1 MDAYHHQRRFDGS
14 GDAPPP
20 PPPPPSNWY
29 PSPAPPYHPPHPNH
43 PYPPQHH
50 QWGHPPP
57 DLQHQH
63 RPPPPQYA
71 YQPPPPPMQQQM
83 QPPPP
88 APGNP
93 WPPHH
98 AAAQPPPQ
106 SYPPP
111 PPGQAWPNHS
121 WPQNHGYP
129 GLANED
135 DWATKAKEW
144 ASAKSVTENHQIQQ
158 HAIPSRTEIHHYGH
172 NDQYQQPA
180 GLPTEPLHPPIPQ
193 SSSDQL
199 LFQMSGQQRERNY
212 LQDRGPMAPPP
223 KNFGPFPSTYEQEVP
238 YNYSSAQGNG
248 NAMLQY
254 PSPQAQP
261 SLSASSVQD
270 GFPRGPPGVPGHG
283 LQSYRMMADPSDQ
296 PLEFNDRKA
305 PDMAVHET
313 INIRSS
319 APTAVSEH
327 STIPTSTQ
335 SWGPSA
341 PVGYF
346 HPAPV
351 PQQASQMDPSLHAG
365 PLFGAL
371 SGSSYV
377 PPAAFGVG
385 SVTEAFPTDANTLF
399 NVAERSKKPPV
410 PNWLR
415 EELLKKKSTPVSASV
430 QHLTNYDSMDS
441 EDAAEPPKRAD
452 QTDSRSIGSAKS
464 VVADEA
470 DEDEVEAAR
479 TAAIN
484 KEIKR
489 VLTEVLLKV
498 TDDLFNEIATKVM
511 NEDDSSAEPNE
522 TTGVS
527 SSKDLGL
534 GESKVKTT
542 AKVVVP
548 AKPNNVSSTGR
559 SDGNGLSSPKGAL
572 LGLASYDSDDED
584 DEGDGDGEN
593 VDGELHNNSNG
604 SIASVQSV
612 SSGDDPKSSDKR
624 SQSRPTAE
632 SEREPSIHD
641 TQNGEAKTS
650 IQPIGVIH
658 KTNEK
663 AHGHAEVDFQNGKT
677 SSGHHTEN
685 NNNNNAESTHR
696 HFERSSHEKDLKE
709 VKVVNGKDSE
719 PSKTDKFRDGDKHSM
734 PESIDKKGTYKEERG
749 SGRYAKHGLD
759 RWDDAKRDRKDLPK
773 DARERKRDSADRRDV
788 GKDGNDDRS
797 RQITKSSASHSSRRS
812 RSRSPSGRSR
822 TRNESSSRVRGSVS
836 SDEPSDNAKR
846 RKSHS
851 HKNSMSPSPPKSRS
865 RRVSRSPHSKHSH
878 RRHSPYSSAER
889 KKRSRS
895 RTPVKRR

>member
-129 GLANED
+129 
-135 DWATKAKEW
+135 
-144 ASAKSVTENHQIQQ
+144 
-158 HAIPSRTEIHHYGH
+158 
-172 NDQYQQPA
+172 
-180 GLPTEPLHPPIPQ
+180 
-193 SSSDQL
+193 
-199 LFQMSGQQRERNY
+199 
-212 LQDRGPMAPPP
+212 
-223 KNFGPFPSTYEQEVP
+223 
-238 YNYSSAQGNG
+238 GNG

-584 DEGDGDGEN
+584 DEGDGDGKDLISNLSSEIKVDAAHPKESEN

>member
-1 MDAYHHQRRFDGS
+1 
-14 GDAPPP
+14 
-20 PPPPPSNWY
+20 
-29 PSPAPPYHPPHPNH
+29 
-43 PYPPQHH
+43 
-50 QWGHPPP
+50 
-57 DLQHQH
+57 
-63 RPPPPQYA
+63 
-71 YQPPPPPMQQQM
+71 MQQQM

-129 GLANED
+129 
-135 DWATKAKEW
+135 
-144 ASAKSVTENHQIQQ
+144 
-158 HAIPSRTEIHHYGH
+158 
-172 NDQYQQPA
+172 
-180 GLPTEPLHPPIPQ
+180 
-193 SSSDQL
+193 
-199 LFQMSGQQRERNY
+199 
-212 LQDRGPMAPPP
+212 
-223 KNFGPFPSTYEQEVP
+223 
-238 YNYSSAQGNG
+238 GNG

-865 RRVSRSPHSKHSH
+865 RYINIPPFSVI
-878 RRHSPYSSAER
+878 Y
-889 KKRSRS
+889 
-895 RTPVKRR
+895 VK

>member
-1 MDAYHHQRRFDGS
+1 MDAYHHQQRRFDGS

-20 PPPPPSNWY
+20 QPPPPSHWY

-71 YQPPPPPMQQQM
+71 YQAPPPPMQQQM

-121 WPQNHGYP
+121 WAQNHGYP
-129 GLANED
+129 
-135 DWATKAKEW
+135 
-144 ASAKSVTENHQIQQ
+144 
-158 HAIPSRTEIHHYGH
+158 
-172 NDQYQQPA
+172 
-180 GLPTEPLHPPIPQ
+180 
-193 SSSDQL
+193 
-199 LFQMSGQQRERNY
+199 
-212 LQDRGPMAPPP
+212 
-223 KNFGPFPSTYEQEVP
+223 
-238 YNYSSAQGNG
+238 GNG

-254 PSPQAQP
+254 PSPRAQP

-283 LQSYRMMADPSDQ
+283 VPSYRIMADPSDQ

-313 INIRSS
+313 INIRST

-327 STIPTSTQ
+327 GTVPTSTQ

-341 PVGYF
+341 TVGYF

-351 PQQASQMDPSLHAG
+351 PPQASQMDPSLHGG

-371 SGSSYV
+371 SGSNYV

-430 QHLTNYDSMDS
+430 QRSTNYDSMES

-452 QTDSRSIGSAKS
+452 QNDSRSIGSAKS
-464 VVADEA
+464 IVADEA

-511 NEDDSSAEPNE
+511 NEDNLSAEPNE

-527 SSKDLGL
+527 SSKELGL

-548 AKPNNVSSTGR
+548 AKPNSVSSTGR
-559 SDGNGLSSPKGAL
+559 SDGIGLSSPKGAL

-584 DEGDGDGEN
+584 DDGDGDGKGLISNLSSEIKVGAALPKESEKN
-593 VDGELHNNSNG
+593 IDGALHNNSNG
-604 SIASVQSV
+604 SIASLQSV
-612 SSGDDPKSSDKR
+612 SSGDDHKSSDER

-677 SSGHHTEN
+677 SSVHHTE

-696 HFERSSHEKDLKE
+696 HFERKSHEKDLKE
-709 VKVVNGKDSE
+709 PKVVNGIDSE
-719 PSKTDKFRDGDKHSM
+719 PSRTDKFRDGDKHSM
-734 PESIDKKGTYKEERG
+734 PENTDKKGTYKEEKG
-749 SGRYAKHGLD
+749 SDRYAKHGLD

-773 DARERKRDSADRRDV
+773 DASERKRDSADRRDIA
-788 GKDGNDDRS
+788 KDGNDDRS

-812 RSRSPSGRSR
+812 RSPNGRSR
-822 TRNESSSRVRGSVS
+822 TRNESSSRVRGSIS

-851 HKNSMSPSPPKSRS
+851 RKNSMSPSPPKSRS
-865 RRVSRSPHSKHSH
+865 RRVSRSPPSKHSH

>member
-20 PPPPPSNWY
+20 QPPPPSNWY

-43 PYPPQHH
+43 LYPPPHH

-57 DLQHQH
+57 DFQHQH

-98 AAAQPPPQ
+98 VAAQPPPQ

-111 PPGQAWPNHS
+111 PPGQAWANHS

-129 GLANED
+129 G
-135 DWATKAKEW
+135 
-144 ASAKSVTENHQIQQ
+144 
-158 HAIPSRTEIHHYGH
+158 
-172 NDQYQQPA
+172 
-180 GLPTEPLHPPIPQ
+180 
-193 SSSDQL
+193 
-199 LFQMSGQQRERNY
+199 
-212 LQDRGPMAPPP
+212 
-223 KNFGPFPSTYEQEVP
+223 
-238 YNYSSAQGNG
+238 NG
-248 NAMLQY
+248 NAILQY
-254 PSPQAQP
+254 PIPQAQP

-270 GFPRGPPGVPGHG
+270 GFPRGTPGVPGHG
-283 LQSYRMMADPSDQ
+283 AQSYRMMADPSDQ

-319 APTAVSEH
+319 APTAMAEH
-327 STIPTSTQ
+327 GTVPTTTQ

-341 PVGYF
+341 TVGYF
-346 HPAPV
+346 HPAAV
-351 PQQASQMDPSLHAG
+351 PPQASQMDPSLHAG

-371 SGSSYV
+371 SGSNYV
-377 PPAAFGVG
+377 PPAAFGAG
-385 SVTEAFPTDANTLF
+385 SVTEAFPADANTLF
-399 NVAERSKKPPV
+399 NVAERSRKPPV

-430 QHLTNYDSMDS
+430 QHSTNYDSMDS
-441 EDAAEPPKRAD
+441 EDAVEPPNRAD

-464 VVADEA
+464 IVADEA

-511 NEDDSSAEPNE
+511 NEDDSSAESNE

-548 AKPNNVSSTGR
+548 AKPNNVSSTGP

-572 LGLASYDSDDED
+572 LGLASYDSDEED

-593 VDGELHNNSNG
+593 ADGELHNNSNI

-612 SSGDDPKSSDKR
+612 STGDDHKSSDKR

-632 SEREPSIHD
+632 SEQEPSIHD

-663 AHGHAEVDFQNGKT
+663 TNGHAEVDFQNGKT
-677 SSGHHTEN
+677 SFGHHTES
-685 NNNNNAESTHR
+685 NNNNADSTHR
-696 HFERSSHEKDLKE
+696 HFERNGHEKDLKE
-709 VKVVNGKDSE
+709 AKVVNGKDSD
-719 PSKTDKFRDGDKHSM
+719 PSRTDKFRDGDKHSM
-734 PESIDKKGTYKEERG
+734 PENIDKKGTYKEEKG

-759 RWDDAKRDRKDLPK
+759 RWDDAKRDRKDHPK
-773 DARERKRDSADRRDV
+773 DARERKRDSADRRDI

-822 TRNESSSRVRGSVS
+822 ARNESSSRVRGSVS

-851 HKNSMSPSPPKSRS
+851 RKNSMSPSPPKSRS

>member
-1 MDAYHHQRRFDGS
+1 
-14 GDAPPP
+14 
-20 PPPPPSNWY
+20 
-29 PSPAPPYHPPHPNH
+29 
-43 PYPPQHH
+43 
-50 QWGHPPP
+50 
-57 DLQHQH
+57 
-63 RPPPPQYA
+63 
-71 YQPPPPPMQQQM
+71 
-83 QPPPP
+83 
-88 APGNP
+88 
-93 WPPHH
+93 
-98 AAAQPPPQ
+98 
-106 SYPPP
+106 
-111 PPGQAWPNHS
+111 
-121 WPQNHGYP
+121 
-129 GLANED
+129 
-135 DWATKAKEW
+135 
-144 ASAKSVTENHQIQQ
+144 
-158 HAIPSRTEIHHYGH
+158 
-172 NDQYQQPA
+172 
-180 GLPTEPLHPPIPQ
+180 
-193 SSSDQL
+193 
-199 LFQMSGQQRERNY
+199 
-212 LQDRGPMAPPP
+212 
-223 KNFGPFPSTYEQEVP
+223 
-238 YNYSSAQGNG
+238 
-248 NAMLQY
+248 MLQY
-254 PSPQAQP
+254 PSPRAQP

-283 LQSYRMMADPSDQ
+283 VPSYRIMADPSDQ

-313 INIRSS
+313 INIRST

-327 STIPTSTQ
+327 GTVPTSTQ

-341 PVGYF
+341 TVGYF

-351 PQQASQMDPSLHAG
+351 PPQASQMDPSLHGG

-371 SGSSYV
+371 SGSNYV

-430 QHLTNYDSMDS
+430 QRSTNYDSMES

-452 QTDSRSIGSAKS
+452 QNDSRSIGSAKS
-464 VVADEA
+464 IVADEA

-511 NEDDSSAEPNE
+511 NEDNLSAEPNE

-527 SSKDLGL
+527 SSKELGL

-548 AKPNNVSSTGR
+548 AKPNSVSSTGR
-559 SDGNGLSSPKGAL
+559 SDGIGLSSPKGAL

-584 DEGDGDGEN
+584 DDGDGDGKGLISNLSSEIKVGAALPKESEKN
-593 VDGELHNNSNG
+593 IDGALHNNSNG
-604 SIASVQSV
+604 SIASLQSV
-612 SSGDDPKSSDKR
+612 SSGDDHKSSDER

-677 SSGHHTEN
+677 SSVHHTE

-696 HFERSSHEKDLKE
+696 HFERKSHEKDLKE
-709 VKVVNGKDSE
+709 PKVVNGIDSE
-719 PSKTDKFRDGDKHSM
+719 PSRTDKFRDGDKHSM
-734 PESIDKKGTYKEERG
+734 PENTDKKGTYKEEKG
-749 SGRYAKHGLD
+749 SDRYAKHGLD

-773 DARERKRDSADRRDV
+773 DASERKRDSADRRDIA
-788 GKDGNDDRS
+788 KDGNDDRS

-812 RSRSPSGRSR
+812 RSPNGRSR
-822 TRNESSSRVRGSVS
+822 TRNESSSRVRGSIS

-851 HKNSMSPSPPKSRS
+851 RKNSMSPSPPKSRS
-865 RRVSRSPHSKHSH
+865 RRVSRSPPSKHSH

>member
-20 PPPPPSNWY
+20 QPPPPSNWY

-43 PYPPQHH
+43 LYPPPHH

-57 DLQHQH
+57 DFQHQH

-98 AAAQPPPQ
+98 VAAQPPPQ

-111 PPGQAWPNHS
+111 PPGQAWANHS

-129 GLANED
+129 G
-135 DWATKAKEW
+135 
-144 ASAKSVTENHQIQQ
+144 
-158 HAIPSRTEIHHYGH
+158 
-172 NDQYQQPA
+172 
-180 GLPTEPLHPPIPQ
+180 
-193 SSSDQL
+193 
-199 LFQMSGQQRERNY
+199 
-212 LQDRGPMAPPP
+212 
-223 KNFGPFPSTYEQEVP
+223 
-238 YNYSSAQGNG
+238 NG
-248 NAMLQY
+248 NAILQY
-254 PSPQAQP
+254 PIPQAQP

-270 GFPRGPPGVPGHG
+270 GFPRGTPGVPGHG
-283 LQSYRMMADPSDQ
+283 AQSYRMMADPSDQ

-319 APTAVSEH
+319 APTAMAEH
-327 STIPTSTQ
+327 GTVPTTTQ

-341 PVGYF
+341 TVGYF
-346 HPAPV
+346 HPAAV
-351 PQQASQMDPSLHAG
+351 PPQASQMDPSLHAG

-371 SGSSYV
+371 SGSNYV
-377 PPAAFGVG
+377 PPAAFGAG
-385 SVTEAFPTDANTLF
+385 SVTEAFPADANTLF
-399 NVAERSKKPPV
+399 NVAERSRKPPV

-430 QHLTNYDSMDS
+430 QHSTNYDSMDS
-441 EDAAEPPKRAD
+441 EDAVEPPNRAD

-464 VVADEA
+464 IVADEA

-511 NEDDSSAEPNE
+511 NEDDSSAESNE

-548 AKPNNVSSTGR
+548 AKPNNVSSTGP

-572 LGLASYDSDDED
+572 LGLASYDSDEED
-584 DEGDGDGEN
+584 DEGDGDGKDLISNLSSEIKVGAAHPKESEN
-593 VDGELHNNSNG
+593 ADGELHNNSNI

-612 SSGDDPKSSDKR
+612 STGDDHKSSDKR

-632 SEREPSIHD
+632 SEQEPSIHD

-663 AHGHAEVDFQNGKT
+663 TNGHAEVDFQNGKT
-677 SSGHHTEN
+677 SFGHHTES
-685 NNNNNAESTHR
+685 NNNNADSTHR
-696 HFERSSHEKDLKE
+696 HFERNGHEKDLKE
-709 VKVVNGKDSE
+709 AKVVNGKDSD
-719 PSKTDKFRDGDKHSM
+719 PSRTDKFRDGDKHSM
-734 PESIDKKGTYKEERG
+734 PENIDKKGTYKEEKG

-759 RWDDAKRDRKDLPK
+759 RWDDAKRDRKDHPK
-773 DARERKRDSADRRDV
+773 DARERKRDSADRRDI

-822 TRNESSSRVRGSVS
+822 ARNESSSRVRGSVS

-851 HKNSMSPSPPKSRS
+851 RKNSMSPSPPKSRS

>member
-20 PPPPPSNWY
+20 QPPPPSNWY
-29 PSPAPPYHPPHPNH
+29 PIPAPPYHPPHPNH
-43 PYPPQHH
+43 PYPPPHH

-111 PPGQAWPNHS
+111 PPGQAWAYHS

-129 GLANED
+129 
-135 DWATKAKEW
+135 
-144 ASAKSVTENHQIQQ
+144 
-158 HAIPSRTEIHHYGH
+158 
-172 NDQYQQPA
+172 
-180 GLPTEPLHPPIPQ
+180 
-193 SSSDQL
+193 
-199 LFQMSGQQRERNY
+199 
-212 LQDRGPMAPPP
+212 DRGPMVPPP

-248 NAMLQY
+248 SATIQY

-270 GFPRGPPGVPGHG
+270 GFPRGTPGVPGHG
-283 LQSYRMMADPSDQ
+283 VQSYRMMADPSDQ

-327 STIPTSTQ
+327 GTVPTSTQ

-341 PVGYF
+341 TVGYF
-346 HPAPV
+346 HPAAV
-351 PQQASQMDPSLHAG
+351 PPQASQMDPSLHAG

-371 SGSSYV
+371 SGSNYI

-430 QHLTNYDSMDS
+430 QHSINYDSMDS
-441 EDAAEPPKRAD
+441 EDAVEPPKRAD
-452 QTDSRSIGSAKS
+452 QIDSRSISSAKS
-464 VVADEA
+464 IIADEA

-511 NEDDSSAEPNE
+511 NEDDSSAETNE

-534 GESKVKTT
+534 GEAKVKTT

-548 AKPNNVSSTGR
+548 AKPNNVSSTGH

-584 DEGDGDGEN
+584 DEGDGDGKDLISNLSSEIKVGAAHPKESEN
-593 VDGELHNNSNG
+593 VDGELHNNSNR

-612 SSGDDPKSSDKR
+612 PSGDDHKSSDRR
-624 SQSRPTAE
+624 SQSWPTAE

-663 AHGHAEVDFQNGKT
+663 VHGHAEVDFQNGKT
-677 SSGHHTEN
+677 SSGHHTES

-696 HFERSSHEKDLKE
+696 HFERNGHEKDLKE
-709 VKVVNGKDSE
+709 AKVVNGKDSE
-719 PSKTDKFRDGDKHSM
+719 PSRTDKFRDGDKHSM
-734 PESIDKKGTYKEERG
+734 PENIDKKGTYKEEKG

-773 DARERKRDSADRRDV
+773 DARERKRDSADRRDI

-822 TRNESSSRVRGSVS
+822 ARNESSSRVRGSVS

-851 HKNSMSPSPPKSRS
+851 RKNSMSPSPPKSRS
-865 RRVSRSPHSKHSH
+865 RYINNIPPFYVIYVNSGKFLLVSSNMF
-878 RRHSPYSSAER
+878 
-889 KKRSRS
+889 
-895 RTPVKRR
+895 T

>member
-20 PPPPPSNWY
+20 QPPPPSNWY
-29 PSPAPPYHPPHPNH
+29 PIPAPPYHPPHPNH
-43 PYPPQHH
+43 PYPPPHH

-111 PPGQAWPNHS
+111 PPGQAWANRS

-129 GLANED
+129 
-135 DWATKAKEW
+135 
-144 ASAKSVTENHQIQQ
+144 
-158 HAIPSRTEIHHYGH
+158 
-172 NDQYQQPA
+172 
-180 GLPTEPLHPPIPQ
+180 
-193 SSSDQL
+193 
-199 LFQMSGQQRERNY
+199 
-212 LQDRGPMAPPP
+212 DRGPMVPPP

-248 NAMLQY
+248 NATIQY

-270 GFPRGPPGVPGHG
+270 GFPRGTPGVPGHG
-283 LQSYRMMADPSDQ
+283 VQSYRMMADPSDQ

-327 STIPTSTQ
+327 GTVPTSTQ

-341 PVGYF
+341 TVGYF
-346 HPAPV
+346 HPAAV
-351 PQQASQMDPSLHAG
+351 PPQASQMDPSLHAG

-371 SGSSYV
+371 SGSNYI

-385 SVTEAFPTDANTLF
+385 SVTEAFPTDANALF

-430 QHLTNYDSMDS
+430 QHSTNYDSMDS
-441 EDAAEPPKRAD
+441 EDAVEPPKRAD
-452 QTDSRSIGSAKS
+452 QTDSRSISSAKS
-464 VVADEA
+464 IIADEA

-511 NEDDSSAEPNE
+511 NEDDSSAETNE

-534 GESKVKTT
+534 GEAKVKTT

-548 AKPNNVSSTGR
+548 AKPNNVSSTGH

-584 DEGDGDGEN
+584 DEGDGDGKDLISNLSSEIKVGAAHPKESEN
-593 VDGELHNNSNG
+593 VDGELHNNSNR

-612 SSGDDPKSSDKR
+612 PSGDDHKSSDRR
-624 SQSRPTAE
+624 SQSWPTAE
-632 SEREPSIHD
+632 SERKPSIHD

-663 AHGHAEVDFQNGKT
+663 VHGHAEVDFQNGKT
-677 SSGHHTEN
+677 SSGHHTES
-685 NNNNNAESTHR
+685 NNNNAESTHR
-696 HFERSSHEKDLKE
+696 HFERNGHEKDLKE

-719 PSKTDKFRDGDKHSM
+719 PSRTDKFRDGDKHSM
-734 PESIDKKGTYKEERG
+734 PENIDKKGTYKEEKG

-773 DARERKRDSADRRDV
+773 DARERKRDSADRRDI

-822 TRNESSSRVRGSVS
+822 ARNESSSRVRGSVS

-851 HKNSMSPSPPKSRS
+851 RKNSMSPSPPKSRS

>member
-20 PPPPPSNWY
+20 QPPPPSNWY
-29 PSPAPPYHPPHPNH
+29 PIPAPPYHPPHPNH
-43 PYPPQHH
+43 PYPPPHH

-111 PPGQAWPNHS
+111 PPGQAWAYHS

-129 GLANED
+129 
-135 DWATKAKEW
+135 
-144 ASAKSVTENHQIQQ
+144 
-158 HAIPSRTEIHHYGH
+158 
-172 NDQYQQPA
+172 
-180 GLPTEPLHPPIPQ
+180 
-193 SSSDQL
+193 
-199 LFQMSGQQRERNY
+199 
-212 LQDRGPMAPPP
+212 DRGPMVPPP

-248 NAMLQY
+248 SATIQY

-270 GFPRGPPGVPGHG
+270 GFPRGTPGVPGHG
-283 LQSYRMMADPSDQ
+283 VQSYRMMADPSDQ

-327 STIPTSTQ
+327 GTVPTSTQ

-341 PVGYF
+341 TVGYF
-346 HPAPV
+346 HPAAV
-351 PQQASQMDPSLHAG
+351 PPQASQMDPSLHAG

-371 SGSSYV
+371 SGSNYI

-430 QHLTNYDSMDS
+430 QHSINYDSMDS
-441 EDAAEPPKRAD
+441 EDAVEPPKRAD
-452 QTDSRSIGSAKS
+452 QIDSRSISSAKS
-464 VVADEA
+464 IIADEA

-511 NEDDSSAEPNE
+511 NEDDSSAETNE

-534 GESKVKTT
+534 GEAKVKTT

-548 AKPNNVSSTGR
+548 AKPNNVSSTGH

-584 DEGDGDGEN
+584 DEGDGDGKDLISNLSSEIKVGAAHPKESEN
-593 VDGELHNNSNG
+593 VDGELHNNSNR

-612 SSGDDPKSSDKR
+612 PSGDDHKSSDRR
-624 SQSRPTAE
+624 SQSWPTAE

-663 AHGHAEVDFQNGKT
+663 VHGHAEVDFQNGKT
-677 SSGHHTEN
+677 SSGHHTES

-696 HFERSSHEKDLKE
+696 HFERNGHEKDLKE
-709 VKVVNGKDSE
+709 AKVVNGKDSE
-719 PSKTDKFRDGDKHSM
+719 PSRTDKFRDGDKHSM
-734 PESIDKKGTYKEERG
+734 PENIDKKGTYKEEKG

-773 DARERKRDSADRRDV
+773 DARERKRDSADRRDI

-822 TRNESSSRVRGSVS
+822 ARNESSSRVRGSVS

-851 HKNSMSPSPPKSRS
+851 RKNSMSPSPPKSRS

>member
-1 MDAYHHQRRFDGS
+1 
-14 GDAPPP
+14 
-20 PPPPPSNWY
+20 
-29 PSPAPPYHPPHPNH
+29 
-43 PYPPQHH
+43 
-50 QWGHPPP
+50 
-57 DLQHQH
+57 
-63 RPPPPQYA
+63 
-71 YQPPPPPMQQQM
+71 M

-111 PPGQAWPNHS
+111 PPGQAWAYHS

-129 GLANED
+129 GNGS
-135 DWATKAKEW
+135 AT
-144 ASAKSVTENHQIQQ
+144 I
-158 HAIPSRTEIHHYGH
+158 
-172 NDQYQQPA
+172 
-180 GLPTEPLHPPIPQ
+180 
-193 SSSDQL
+193 
-199 LFQMSGQQRERNY
+199 
-212 LQDRGPMAPPP
+212 
-223 KNFGPFPSTYEQEVP
+223 
-238 YNYSSAQGNG
+238 
-248 NAMLQY
+248 QY

-270 GFPRGPPGVPGHG
+270 GFPRGTPGVPGHG
-283 LQSYRMMADPSDQ
+283 VQSYRMMADPSDQ

-327 STIPTSTQ
+327 GTVPTSTQ

-341 PVGYF
+341 TVGYF
-346 HPAPV
+346 HPAAV
-351 PQQASQMDPSLHAG
+351 PPQASQMDPSLHAG

-371 SGSSYV
+371 SGSNYI

-430 QHLTNYDSMDS
+430 QHSINYDSMDS
-441 EDAAEPPKRAD
+441 EDAVEPPKRAD
-452 QTDSRSIGSAKS
+452 QIDSRSISSAKS
-464 VVADEA
+464 IIADEA

-511 NEDDSSAEPNE
+511 NEDDSSAETNE

-534 GESKVKTT
+534 GEAKVKTT

-548 AKPNNVSSTGR
+548 AKPNNVSSTGH

-593 VDGELHNNSNG
+593 VDGELHNNSNR

-612 SSGDDPKSSDKR
+612 PSGDDHKSSDRR
-624 SQSRPTAE
+624 SQSWPTAE

-663 AHGHAEVDFQNGKT
+663 VHGHAEVDFQNGKT
-677 SSGHHTEN
+677 SSGHHTES

-696 HFERSSHEKDLKE
+696 HFERNGHEKDLKE
-709 VKVVNGKDSE
+709 AKVVNGKDSE
-719 PSKTDKFRDGDKHSM
+719 PSRTDKFRDGDKHSM
-734 PESIDKKGTYKEERG
+734 PENIDKKGTYKEEKG

-773 DARERKRDSADRRDV
+773 DARERKRDSADRRDI

-822 TRNESSSRVRGSVS
+822 ARNESSSRVRGSVS

-851 HKNSMSPSPPKSRS
+851 RKNSMSPSPPKSRS
-865 RRVSRSPHSKHSH
+865 RYINNIPPFYVIYVNSGKFLLVSSNMF
-878 RRHSPYSSAER
+878 
-889 KKRSRS
+889 
-895 RTPVKRR
+895 T

>member
-1 MDAYHHQRRFDGS
+1 M
-14 GDAPPP
+14 
-20 PPPPPSNWY
+20 
-29 PSPAPPYHPPHPNH
+29 
-43 PYPPQHH
+43 
-50 QWGHPPP
+50 
-57 DLQHQH
+57 
-63 RPPPPQYA
+63 
-71 YQPPPPPMQQQM
+71 
-83 QPPPP
+83 
-88 APGNP
+88 
-93 WPPHH
+93 
-98 AAAQPPPQ
+98 
-106 SYPPP
+106 
-111 PPGQAWPNHS
+111 
-121 WPQNHGYP
+121 
-129 GLANED
+129 
-135 DWATKAKEW
+135 
-144 ASAKSVTENHQIQQ
+144 V
-158 HAIPSRTEIHHYGH
+158 
-172 NDQYQQPA
+172 
-180 GLPTEPLHPPIPQ
+180 
-193 SSSDQL
+193 
-199 LFQMSGQQRERNY
+199 
-212 LQDRGPMAPPP
+212 PPP

-248 NAMLQY
+248 SATIQY

-270 GFPRGPPGVPGHG
+270 GFPRGTPGVPGHG
-283 LQSYRMMADPSDQ
+283 VQSYRMMADPSDQ

-327 STIPTSTQ
+327 GTVPTSTQ

-341 PVGYF
+341 TVGYF
-346 HPAPV
+346 HPAAV
-351 PQQASQMDPSLHAG
+351 PPQASQMDPSLHAG

-371 SGSSYV
+371 SGSNYI

-430 QHLTNYDSMDS
+430 QHSINYDSMDS
-441 EDAAEPPKRAD
+441 EDAVEPPKRAD
-452 QTDSRSIGSAKS
+452 QIDSRSISSAKS
-464 VVADEA
+464 IIADEA

-511 NEDDSSAEPNE
+511 NEDDSSAETNE

-534 GESKVKTT
+534 GEAKVKTT

-548 AKPNNVSSTGR
+548 AKPNNVSSTGH

-593 VDGELHNNSNG
+593 VDGELHNNSNR

-612 SSGDDPKSSDKR
+612 PSGDDHKSSDRR
-624 SQSRPTAE
+624 SQSWPTAE

-663 AHGHAEVDFQNGKT
+663 VHGHAEVDFQNGKT
-677 SSGHHTEN
+677 SSGHHTES

-696 HFERSSHEKDLKE
+696 HFERNGHEKDLKE
-709 VKVVNGKDSE
+709 AKVVNGKDSE
-719 PSKTDKFRDGDKHSM
+719 PSRTDKFRDGDKHSM
-734 PESIDKKGTYKEERG
+734 PENIDKKGTYKEEKG

-773 DARERKRDSADRRDV
+773 DARERKRDSADRRDI

-822 TRNESSSRVRGSVS
+822 ARNESSSRVRGSVS

-851 HKNSMSPSPPKSRS
+851 RKNSMSPSPPKSRS

>member
-1 MDAYHHQRRFDGS
+1 
-14 GDAPPP
+14 
-20 PPPPPSNWY
+20 
-29 PSPAPPYHPPHPNH
+29 
-43 PYPPQHH
+43 
-50 QWGHPPP
+50 
-57 DLQHQH
+57 
-63 RPPPPQYA
+63 
-71 YQPPPPPMQQQM
+71 
-83 QPPPP
+83 
-88 APGNP
+88 
-93 WPPHH
+93 
-98 AAAQPPPQ
+98 
-106 SYPPP
+106 
-111 PPGQAWPNHS
+111 
-121 WPQNHGYP
+121 
-129 GLANED
+129 
-135 DWATKAKEW
+135 
-144 ASAKSVTENHQIQQ
+144 
-158 HAIPSRTEIHHYGH
+158 
-172 NDQYQQPA
+172 
-180 GLPTEPLHPPIPQ
+180 
-193 SSSDQL
+193 
-199 LFQMSGQQRERNY
+199 
-212 LQDRGPMAPPP
+212 MAPPP

-248 NAMLQY
+248 NAILQY
-254 PSPQAQP
+254 PIPQAQP

-270 GFPRGPPGVPGHG
+270 GFPRGTPGVPGHG
-283 LQSYRMMADPSDQ
+283 AQSYRMMADPSDQ

-319 APTAVSEH
+319 APTAMAEH
-327 STIPTSTQ
+327 GTVPTTTQ

-341 PVGYF
+341 TVGYF
-346 HPAPV
+346 HPAAV
-351 PQQASQMDPSLHAG
+351 PPQASQMDPSLHAG

-371 SGSSYV
+371 SGSNYV
-377 PPAAFGVG
+377 PPAAFGAG
-385 SVTEAFPTDANTLF
+385 SVTEAFPADANTLF
-399 NVAERSKKPPV
+399 NVAERSRKPPV

-430 QHLTNYDSMDS
+430 QHSTNYDSMDS
-441 EDAAEPPKRAD
+441 EDAVEPPNRAD

-464 VVADEA
+464 IVADEA

-511 NEDDSSAEPNE
+511 NEDDSSAESNE

-548 AKPNNVSSTGR
+548 AKPNNVSSTGP

-572 LGLASYDSDDED
+572 LGLASYDSDEED

-593 VDGELHNNSNG
+593 ADGELHNNSNI

-612 SSGDDPKSSDKR
+612 STGDDHKSSDKR

-632 SEREPSIHD
+632 SEQEPSIHD

-663 AHGHAEVDFQNGKT
+663 TNGHAEVDFQNGKT
-677 SSGHHTEN
+677 SFGHHTES
-685 NNNNNAESTHR
+685 NNNNADSTHR
-696 HFERSSHEKDLKE
+696 HFERNGHEKDLKE
-709 VKVVNGKDSE
+709 AKVVNGKDSD
-719 PSKTDKFRDGDKHSM
+719 PSRTDKFRDGDKHSM
-734 PESIDKKGTYKEERG
+734 PENIDKKGTYKEEKG

-759 RWDDAKRDRKDLPK
+759 RWDDAKRDRKDHPK
-773 DARERKRDSADRRDV
+773 DARERKRDSADRRDI

-822 TRNESSSRVRGSVS
+822 ARNESSSRVRGSVS

-851 HKNSMSPSPPKSRS
+851 RKNSMSPSPPKSRS
-865 RRVSRSPHSKHSH
+865 SIMFHL
-878 RRHSPYSSAER
+878 
-889 KKRSRS
+889 
-895 RTPVKRR
+895 

>member
-129 GLANED
+129 
-135 DWATKAKEW
+135 
-144 ASAKSVTENHQIQQ
+144 
-158 HAIPSRTEIHHYGH
+158 
-172 NDQYQQPA
+172 
-180 GLPTEPLHPPIPQ
+180 
-193 SSSDQL
+193 
-199 LFQMSGQQRERNY
+199 
-212 LQDRGPMAPPP
+212 
-223 KNFGPFPSTYEQEVP
+223 
-238 YNYSSAQGNG
+238 GNG

-865 RRVSRSPHSKHSH
+865 RYINIPPFSVI
-878 RRHSPYSSAER
+878 Y
-889 KKRSRS
+889 
-895 RTPVKRR
+895 VK

>member
-1 MDAYHHQRRFDGS
+1 AWAY
-14 GDAPPP
+14 
-20 PPPPPSNWY
+20 
-29 PSPAPPYHPPHPNH
+29 
-43 PYPPQHH
+43 
-50 QWGHPPP
+50 
-57 DLQHQH
+57 
-63 RPPPPQYA
+63 
-71 YQPPPPPMQQQM
+71 
-83 QPPPP
+83 
-88 APGNP
+88 
-93 WPPHH
+93 
-98 AAAQPPPQ
+98 
-106 SYPPP
+106 
-111 PPGQAWPNHS
+111 HS

-129 GLANED
+129 GNGS
-135 DWATKAKEW
+135 AT
-144 ASAKSVTENHQIQQ
+144 I
-158 HAIPSRTEIHHYGH
+158 
-172 NDQYQQPA
+172 
-180 GLPTEPLHPPIPQ
+180 
-193 SSSDQL
+193 
-199 LFQMSGQQRERNY
+199 
-212 LQDRGPMAPPP
+212 
-223 KNFGPFPSTYEQEVP
+223 
-238 YNYSSAQGNG
+238 
-248 NAMLQY
+248 QY

-270 GFPRGPPGVPGHG
+270 GFPRGTPGVPGHG
-283 LQSYRMMADPSDQ
+283 VQSYRMMADPSDQ

-327 STIPTSTQ
+327 GTVPTSTQ

-341 PVGYF
+341 TVGYF
-346 HPAPV
+346 HPAAV
-351 PQQASQMDPSLHAG
+351 PPQASQMDPSLHAG

-371 SGSSYV
+371 SGSNYI

-430 QHLTNYDSMDS
+430 QHSINYDSMDS
-441 EDAAEPPKRAD
+441 EDAVEPPKRAD
-452 QTDSRSIGSAKS
+452 QIDSRSISSAKS
-464 VVADEA
+464 IIADEA

-511 NEDDSSAEPNE
+511 NEDDSSAETNE

-534 GESKVKTT
+534 GEAKVKTT

-548 AKPNNVSSTGR
+548 AKPNNVSSTGH

-593 VDGELHNNSNG
+593 VDGELHNNSNR

-612 SSGDDPKSSDKR
+612 PSGDDHKSSDRR
-624 SQSRPTAE
+624 SQSWPTAE

-663 AHGHAEVDFQNGKT
+663 VHGHAEVDFQNGKT
-677 SSGHHTEN
+677 SSGHHTES

-696 HFERSSHEKDLKE
+696 HFERNGHEKDLKE
-709 VKVVNGKDSE
+709 AKVVNGKDSE
-719 PSKTDKFRDGDKHSM
+719 PSRTDKFRDGDKHSM
-734 PESIDKKGTYKEERG
+734 PENIDKKGTYKEEKG

-773 DARERKRDSADRRDV
+773 DARERKRDSADRRDI

-822 TRNESSSRVRGSVS
+822 ARNESSSRVRGSVS

-851 HKNSMSPSPPKSRS
+851 RKNSMSPSPPKSRS
-865 RRVSRSPHSKHSH
+865 RYINNIPPFYVIYVNSGKFLLVSSNMF
-878 RRHSPYSSAER
+878 
-889 KKRSRS
+889 
-895 RTPVKRR
+895 T

>member
-20 PPPPPSNWY
+20 QPPPPSNWY

-63 RPPPPQYA
+63 RPPPPPQYA

-129 GLANED
+129 G
-135 DWATKAKEW
+135 
-144 ASAKSVTENHQIQQ
+144 
-158 HAIPSRTEIHHYGH
+158 
-172 NDQYQQPA
+172 
-180 GLPTEPLHPPIPQ
+180 
-193 SSSDQL
+193 
-199 LFQMSGQQRERNY
+199 
-212 LQDRGPMAPPP
+212 
-223 KNFGPFPSTYEQEVP
+223 
-238 YNYSSAQGNG
+238 NG

-283 LQSYRMMADPSDQ
+283 VQSYRMMADPSDQ

-327 STIPTSTQ
+327 GTVPASTQ

-341 PVGYF
+341 TVGYF

-351 PQQASQMDPSLHAG
+351 PPQASQMDPSLHAG

-371 SGSSYV
+371 SGSNYV

-430 QHLTNYDSMDS
+430 QHSTNYDSMDS
-441 EDAAEPPKRAD
+441 EDAVEPPKRAD

-464 VVADEA
+464 IVADEA

-548 AKPNNVSSTGR
+548 AKPNNVSST

-584 DEGDGDGEN
+584 DEGDGDGKDLISNLSSEIKVDAAHPKESEN

-604 SIASVQSV
+604 SIASVQIV
-612 SSGDDPKSSDKR
+612 SSGDDHKSSDKR

-641 TQNGEAKTS
+641 TQNGEAKTP

-658 KTNEK
+658 ETNEK
-663 AHGHAEVDFQNGKT
+663 AHGHAEVDFQNGKN
-677 SSGHHTEN
+677 SSGHHTENNNNNN

-696 HFERSSHEKDLKE
+696 HFERNSHEKDLKE
-709 VKVVNGKDSE
+709 AKVVNGKDSE
-719 PSKTDKFRDGDKHSM
+719 PSRTDKFRDGDKHSM
-734 PESIDKKGTYKEERG
+734 TENIDKKGTYKEEKG

-759 RWDDAKRDRKDLPK
+759 KWDDAKRDRKDLPK
-773 DARERKRDSADRRDV
+773 DARERKRDSADRRDI

-851 HKNSMSPSPPKSRS
+851 RKNSMSPSPPKSRS

>member
-1 MDAYHHQRRFDGS
+1 M
-14 GDAPPP
+14 
-20 PPPPPSNWY
+20 
-29 PSPAPPYHPPHPNH
+29 
-43 PYPPQHH
+43 
-50 QWGHPPP
+50 
-57 DLQHQH
+57 
-63 RPPPPQYA
+63 
-71 YQPPPPPMQQQM
+71 
-83 QPPPP
+83 
-88 APGNP
+88 
-93 WPPHH
+93 
-98 AAAQPPPQ
+98 
-106 SYPPP
+106 
-111 PPGQAWPNHS
+111 
-121 WPQNHGYP
+121 
-129 GLANED
+129 
-135 DWATKAKEW
+135 
-144 ASAKSVTENHQIQQ
+144 V
-158 HAIPSRTEIHHYGH
+158 
-172 NDQYQQPA
+172 
-180 GLPTEPLHPPIPQ
+180 
-193 SSSDQL
+193 
-199 LFQMSGQQRERNY
+199 
-212 LQDRGPMAPPP
+212 PPP

-248 NAMLQY
+248 NATIQY

-270 GFPRGPPGVPGHG
+270 GFPRGTPGVPGHG
-283 LQSYRMMADPSDQ
+283 VQSYRMMADPSDQ

-327 STIPTSTQ
+327 GTVPTSTQ

-341 PVGYF
+341 TVGYF
-346 HPAPV
+346 HPAAV
-351 PQQASQMDPSLHAG
+351 PPQASQMDPSLHAG

-371 SGSSYV
+371 SGSNYI

-385 SVTEAFPTDANTLF
+385 SVTEAFPTDANALF

-430 QHLTNYDSMDS
+430 QHSTNYDSMDS
-441 EDAAEPPKRAD
+441 EDAVEPPKRAD
-452 QTDSRSIGSAKS
+452 QTDSRSISSAKS
-464 VVADEA
+464 IIADEA

-511 NEDDSSAEPNE
+511 NEDDSSAETNE

-534 GESKVKTT
+534 GEAKVKTT

-548 AKPNNVSSTGR
+548 AKPNNVSSTGH

-593 VDGELHNNSNG
+593 VDGELHNNSNR

-612 SSGDDPKSSDKR
+612 PSGDDHKSSDRR
-624 SQSRPTAE
+624 SQSWPTAE
-632 SEREPSIHD
+632 SERKPSIHD

-663 AHGHAEVDFQNGKT
+663 VHGHAEVDFQNGKT
-677 SSGHHTEN
+677 SSGHHTES
-685 NNNNNAESTHR
+685 NNNNAESTHR
-696 HFERSSHEKDLKE
+696 HFERNGHEKDLKE

-719 PSKTDKFRDGDKHSM
+719 PSRTDKFRDGDKHSM
-734 PESIDKKGTYKEERG
+734 PENIDKKGTYKEEKG

-773 DARERKRDSADRRDV
+773 DARERKRDSADRRDI

-822 TRNESSSRVRGSVS
+822 ARNESSSRVRGSVS

-851 HKNSMSPSPPKSRS
+851 RKNSMSPSPPKSRS
-865 RRVSRSPHSKHSH
+865 R
-878 RRHSPYSSAER
+878 
-889 KKRSRS
+889 
-895 RTPVKRR
+895 TPLSEATSGSYIAYP

>member
-1 MDAYHHQRRFDGS
+1 
-14 GDAPPP
+14 
-20 PPPPPSNWY
+20 
-29 PSPAPPYHPPHPNH
+29 
-43 PYPPQHH
+43 
-50 QWGHPPP
+50 
-57 DLQHQH
+57 
-63 RPPPPQYA
+63 
-71 YQPPPPPMQQQM
+71 M

-111 PPGQAWPNHS
+111 PPGQAWAYHS

-129 GLANED
+129 
-135 DWATKAKEW
+135 
-144 ASAKSVTENHQIQQ
+144 
-158 HAIPSRTEIHHYGH
+158 
-172 NDQYQQPA
+172 
-180 GLPTEPLHPPIPQ
+180 
-193 SSSDQL
+193 
-199 LFQMSGQQRERNY
+199 
-212 LQDRGPMAPPP
+212 DRGPMVPPP

-248 NAMLQY
+248 SATIQY

-270 GFPRGPPGVPGHG
+270 GFPRGTPGVPGHG
-283 LQSYRMMADPSDQ
+283 VQSYRMMADPSDQ

-327 STIPTSTQ
+327 GTVPTSTQ

-341 PVGYF
+341 TVGYF
-346 HPAPV
+346 HPAAV
-351 PQQASQMDPSLHAG
+351 PPQASQMDPSLHAG

-371 SGSSYV
+371 SGSNYI

-430 QHLTNYDSMDS
+430 QHSINYDSMDS
-441 EDAAEPPKRAD
+441 EDAVEPPKRAD
-452 QTDSRSIGSAKS
+452 QIDSRSISSAKS
-464 VVADEA
+464 IIADEA

-511 NEDDSSAEPNE
+511 NEDDSSAETNE

-534 GESKVKTT
+534 GEAKVKTT

-548 AKPNNVSSTGR
+548 AKPNNVSSTGH

-584 DEGDGDGEN
+584 DEGDGDGKDLISNLSSEIKVGAAHPKESEN
-593 VDGELHNNSNG
+593 VDGELHNNSNR

-612 SSGDDPKSSDKR
+612 PSGDDHKSSDRR
-624 SQSRPTAE
+624 SQSWPTAE

-663 AHGHAEVDFQNGKT
+663 VHGHAEVDFQNGKT
-677 SSGHHTEN
+677 SSGHHTES

-696 HFERSSHEKDLKE
+696 HFERNGHEKDLKE
-709 VKVVNGKDSE
+709 AKVVNGKDSE
-719 PSKTDKFRDGDKHSM
+719 PSRTDKFRDGDKHSM
-734 PESIDKKGTYKEERG
+734 PENIDKKGTYKEEKG

-773 DARERKRDSADRRDV
+773 DARERKRDSADRRDI

-822 TRNESSSRVRGSVS
+822 ARNESSSRVRGSVS

-851 HKNSMSPSPPKSRS
+851 RKNSMSPSPPKSRS

>member
-20 PPPPPSNWY
+20 QPPPPSNWY

-63 RPPPPQYA
+63 RPPPPPQYA

-129 GLANED
+129 G
-135 DWATKAKEW
+135 
-144 ASAKSVTENHQIQQ
+144 
-158 HAIPSRTEIHHYGH
+158 
-172 NDQYQQPA
+172 
-180 GLPTEPLHPPIPQ
+180 
-193 SSSDQL
+193 
-199 LFQMSGQQRERNY
+199 
-212 LQDRGPMAPPP
+212 
-223 KNFGPFPSTYEQEVP
+223 
-238 YNYSSAQGNG
+238 NG

-283 LQSYRMMADPSDQ
+283 VQSYRMMADPSDQ

-327 STIPTSTQ
+327 GTVPASTQ

-341 PVGYF
+341 TVGYF

-351 PQQASQMDPSLHAG
+351 PPQASQMDPSLHAG

-371 SGSSYV
+371 SGSNYV

-430 QHLTNYDSMDS
+430 QHSTNYDSMDS
-441 EDAAEPPKRAD
+441 EDAVEPPKRAD

-464 VVADEA
+464 IVADEA

-548 AKPNNVSSTGR
+548 AKPNNVSST

-604 SIASVQSV
+604 SIASVQIV
-612 SSGDDPKSSDKR
+612 SSGDDHKSSDKR

-641 TQNGEAKTS
+641 TQNGEAKTP

-658 KTNEK
+658 ETNEK
-663 AHGHAEVDFQNGKT
+663 AHGHAEVDFQNGKN
-677 SSGHHTEN
+677 SSGHHTENNNNNN

-696 HFERSSHEKDLKE
+696 HFERNSHEKDLKE
-709 VKVVNGKDSE
+709 AKVVNGKDSE
-719 PSKTDKFRDGDKHSM
+719 PSRTDKFRDGDKHSM
-734 PESIDKKGTYKEERG
+734 TENIDKKGTYKEEKG

-759 RWDDAKRDRKDLPK
+759 KWDDAKRDRKDLPK
-773 DARERKRDSADRRDV
+773 DARERKRDSADRRDI

-851 HKNSMSPSPPKSRS
+851 RKNSMSPSPPKSRS

>member
-1 MDAYHHQRRFDGS
+1 M
-14 GDAPPP
+14 
-20 PPPPPSNWY
+20 
-29 PSPAPPYHPPHPNH
+29 
-43 PYPPQHH
+43 
-50 QWGHPPP
+50 
-57 DLQHQH
+57 
-63 RPPPPQYA
+63 
-71 YQPPPPPMQQQM
+71 
-83 QPPPP
+83 
-88 APGNP
+88 
-93 WPPHH
+93 
-98 AAAQPPPQ
+98 
-106 SYPPP
+106 
-111 PPGQAWPNHS
+111 
-121 WPQNHGYP
+121 
-129 GLANED
+129 
-135 DWATKAKEW
+135 
-144 ASAKSVTENHQIQQ
+144 V
-158 HAIPSRTEIHHYGH
+158 
-172 NDQYQQPA
+172 
-180 GLPTEPLHPPIPQ
+180 
-193 SSSDQL
+193 
-199 LFQMSGQQRERNY
+199 
-212 LQDRGPMAPPP
+212 PPP

-248 NAMLQY
+248 SATIQY

-270 GFPRGPPGVPGHG
+270 GFPRGTPGVPGHG
-283 LQSYRMMADPSDQ
+283 VQSYRMMADPSDQ

-327 STIPTSTQ
+327 GTVPTSTQ

-341 PVGYF
+341 TVGYF
-346 HPAPV
+346 HPAAV
-351 PQQASQMDPSLHAG
+351 PPQASQMDPSLHAG

-371 SGSSYV
+371 SGSNYI

-430 QHLTNYDSMDS
+430 QHSINYDSMDS
-441 EDAAEPPKRAD
+441 EDAVEPPKRAD
-452 QTDSRSIGSAKS
+452 QIDSRSISSAKS
-464 VVADEA
+464 IIADEA

-511 NEDDSSAEPNE
+511 NEDDSSAETNE

-534 GESKVKTT
+534 GEAKVKTT

-548 AKPNNVSSTGR
+548 AKPNNVSSTGH

-593 VDGELHNNSNG
+593 VDGELHNNSNR

-612 SSGDDPKSSDKR
+612 PSGDDHKSSDRR
-624 SQSRPTAE
+624 SQSWPTAE

-663 AHGHAEVDFQNGKT
+663 VHGHAEVDFQNGKT
-677 SSGHHTEN
+677 SSGHHTES

-696 HFERSSHEKDLKE
+696 HFERNGHEKDLKE
-709 VKVVNGKDSE
+709 AKVVNGKDSE
-719 PSKTDKFRDGDKHSM
+719 PSRTDKFRDGDKHSM
-734 PESIDKKGTYKEERG
+734 PENIDKKGTYKEEKG

-773 DARERKRDSADRRDV
+773 DARERKRDSADRRDI

-822 TRNESSSRVRGSVS
+822 ARNESSSRVRGSVS

-851 HKNSMSPSPPKSRS
+851 RKNSMSPSPPKSRS
-865 RRVSRSPHSKHSH
+865 SIMFHL
-878 RRHSPYSSAER
+878 
-889 KKRSRS
+889 
-895 RTPVKRR
+895 